1 MSTMQPADASL
12 SGRLSK
18 ALRLLLMKTACVT
31 RADAVAEDFRL
42 ITLESPAFKGV
53 DWMPCQKVQVAMNAA
68 FMTRTFTPIEWDAA
82 EGRTRIL
89 GYAHGNGPGSEWIRR
104 VGVGDECDVFGPR
117 SSLKVG
123 NGSQS
128 IAVLGDETSIGLAYA
143 LLQQEPTRTVR
154 CLLEVNDIQRTRH
167 VATHL
172 ELGDAALVRRM
183 EDDSHLQEIEAKLQ
197 ALAAAG
203 MTFVLTGRA
212 PFTQRL
218 RRALKDLGVP
228 SSRLA
233 TKPHWAPGR
242 TGLD

>member
-1 MSTMQPADASL
+1 
-12 SGRLSK
+12 
-18 ALRLLLMKTACVT
+18 
-31 RADAVAEDFRL
+31 
-42 ITLESPAFKGV
+42 
-53 DWMPCQKVQVAMNAA
+53 
-68 FMTRTFTPIEWDAA
+68 
-82 EGRTRIL
+82 
-89 GYAHGNGPGSEWIRR
+89 
-104 VGVGDECDVFGPR
+104 
-117 SSLKVG
+117 
-123 NGSQS
+123 
-128 IAVLGDETSIGLAYA
+128 
-143 LLQQEPTRTVR
+143 
-154 CLLEVNDIQRTRH
+154 
-167 VATHL
+167 
-172 ELGDAALVRRM
+172 M